1 MRIQPI
7 IGQLVTRNDSHHSFF
22 FPQHPS
28 TPSLHIT
35 FYTQTHS
42 NPFTD
47 AGKVRKVR
55 RAQTKDSVQLSEAP
69 PEEATLEDDMDS
81 ELSAVPSALDA
92 PSAPESSTSEYT
104 YRNTHAKHAKYKSQK
119 ALTIHPPH
127 SPPHPFPNNNQPH
140 PPHTTLLHLTL
151 PYLTPPQNPIPNHN
165 QSQSLISHICQ
176 LSDCAGQTGGG

>member
-22 FPQHPS
+22 LPQHPS

-35 FYTQTHS
+35 SYTQTHS
-42 NPFTD
+42 NLFAD

-55 RAQTKDSVQLSEAP
+55 RAQTKDSVQVSEAP

-81 ELSAVPSALDA
+81 ESSAVPSALDA

-104 YRNTHAKHAKYKSQK
+104 YRNTHAQHAKYKSQK
-119 ALTIHPPH
+119 ADNPPTALTHQPIP
-127 SPPHPFPNNNQPH
+127 SPPQPALSPRNNSGPSRPSSSHSRQLWWTSTRLFRSSCPH
-140 PPHTTLLHLTL
+140 W
-151 PYLTPPQNPIPNHN
+151 
-165 QSQSLISHICQ
+165 
-176 LSDCAGQTGGG
+176 GQ